1 MRRFFQVDRILILVL
16 GLAVA
21 YLIGSHLLAQ
31 RNLSVAEGEKMS
43 AEQRANASASNA
55 EKVAEPVVELCS
67 RGDQVSEELQN
78 RGVCIFAEQ
87 IVRVPGPEGEKGEPG
102 IPGKDGKPGKDG
114 EPGRPGE
121 TGEPGPPGP
130 PGPPGE
136 PGKDGKDGKDGERG
150 PKGDRGPQG
159 EQGPPGKDAPS
170 TVYLYDVG
178 PLGEDYIC
186 IREGDSYH
194 CTSMN
199 AG

>member
-31 RNLSVAEGEKMS
+31 RNLSVVEGEKMS
-43 AEQRANASASNA
+43 AEQRANASASDA

-102 IPGKDGKPGKDG
+102 VPGKDGKPGKDRS
-114 EPGRPGE
+114 EEHTSELQSRENLVCRLLLEKKHKTP
-121 TGEPGPPGP
+121 T
-130 PGPPGE
+130 
-136 PGKDGKDGKDGERG
+136 
-150 PKGDRGPQG
+150 
-159 EQGPPGKDAPS
+159 EQQ
-170 TVYLYDVG
+170 
-178 PLGEDYIC
+178 
-186 IREGDSYH
+186 
-194 CTSMN
+194 
-199 AG
+199 